1 MERRRAGHTTT
12 VPGCRAAL
20 PSVAL
25 GGGTVFE
32 SPSSSPS
39 PFEGVCAFRGH
50 TMSAALRYEGAAQFR
65 YRLLCSTLSGRPL
78 RIDNIR
84 EGEDQPGLKGTVA
97 LAGKL

>member
-1 MERRRAGHTTT
+1 
-12 VPGCRAAL
+12 
-20 PSVAL
+20 
-25 GGGTVFE
+25 
-32 SPSSSPS
+32 
-39 PFEGVCAFRGH
+39 
-50 TMSAALRYEGAAQFR
+50 MSAALRYEGAAQFR